1 MPSIHDPLLDLLRS
15 DPTPLLRLLRARRP
29 GLPLTGWTA
38 RSEQAG
44 RPKGPQ
50 RQPDL
55 VLMHPEVPL
64 VLILEVQLRRDARK
78 LRTWPYYAATAEL
91 RHDCDA
97 LLVVLTLSP
106 AVARWA
112 RGPHHKAWGSLRYL
126 VLGPD
131 ELPDPGDDPA
141 MLVLAAL
148 AKGRR
153 DHALV
158 ERALLAL
165 GDVDEERARMYLEL
179 MQDHL
184 PHIAP
189 KLLELMMN
197 ARRKRSESVQ
207 RLIEEFSKMV
217 GREEGREE
225 GREQG
230 ASHARRED
238 VARLLRRL
246 RREQEIEGLATLD
259 LAALDRLFE
268 RLLDE
273 VMAVGGGGSAS
284 HAGV

>member
-1 MPSIHDPLLDLLRS
+1 
-15 DPTPLLRLLRARRP
+15 
-29 GLPLTGWTA
+29 
-38 RSEQAG
+38 
-44 RPKGPQ
+44 
-50 RQPDL
+50 
-55 VLMHPEVPL
+55 
-64 VLILEVQLRRDARK
+64 
-78 LRTWPYYAATAEL
+78 
-91 RHDCDA
+91 
-97 LLVVLTLSP
+97 
-106 AVARWA
+106 
-112 RGPHHKAWGSLRYL
+112 
-126 VLGPD
+126 
-131 ELPDPGDDPA
+131 

-225 GREQG
+225 G